1 LNTCWKFKRQVE
13 GIFPKGIYETARYKL
28 QKAVDLGLLDD
39 KNTLIQPLIKPLIIP
54 ATNGMGHKATT
65 GKEEDSIYGGHP
77 WRRKIDMERL
87 IQLYD
92 GPAWVIQKGNQN
104 ARQVCLLYKLSAI
117 VLCDGPGLSSP
128 SPGLTWSTWESLI

>member
-1 LNTCWKFKRQVE
+1 
-13 GIFPKGIYETARYKL
+13 L
-28 QKAVDLGLLDD
+28 QKAADLGLLDD
-39 KNTLIQPLIKPLIIP
+39 KTTLIQPLIKPLVIP
-54 ATNGMGHKATT
+54 ATNRMGHKATA

-77 WRRKIDMERL
+77 RQRKIDMERL

-92 GPAWVIQKGNQN
+92 GPAWVIQKGNQS

-128 SPGLTWSTWESLI
+128 SPGLTWSKWESLI